1 MITFVRVDDRLIH
14 GQVVTGWTRTKGINF
29 ILAVDDEIA
38 ANKMQV
44 RLMKM
49 ATPPGV
55 KSEVMSVKDA
65 SALLKGGKLDRY
77 KVFVV
82 VKNPATLLALQTEGI
97 ELPADINIGNV
108 REPEGVKVLPFVL
121 IKKENIES
129 WKELSAVRKL
139 TAQLLPDQPSY
150 NVNDLIKGL

>member
-82 VKNPATLLALQTEGI
+82 VKNPATLLALQAEGI
-97 ELPADINIGNV
+97 
-108 REPEGVKVLPFVL
+108 
-121 IKKENIES
+121 
-129 WKELSAVRKL
+129 
-139 TAQLLPDQPSY
+139 
-150 NVNDLIKGL
+150 

>member
-1 MITFVRVDDRLIH
+1 M
-14 GQVVTGWTRTKGINF
+14 
-29 ILAVDDEIA
+29 
-38 ANKMQV
+38 
-44 RLMKM
+44 
-49 ATPPGV
+49 
-55 KSEVMSVKDA
+55 
-65 SALLKGGKLDRY
+65 
-77 KVFVV
+77 
-82 VKNPATLLALQTEGI
+82 
-97 ELPADINIGNV
+97 PADINIGNV